1 MLLLLIAIQVDGV
14 VSHFDFDF
22 NFLMMHFSGVE
33 HLLLRLWT
41 ICILFAEMY
50 IHVFTILNLLN
61 YRSSLYVVDV
71 SLLPDI

>member
-33 HLLLRLWT
+33 RLLLAYGPFVSCLLK
-41 ICILFAEMY
+41 CIFM
-50 IHVFTILNLLN
+50 F
-61 YRSSLYVVDV
+61 
-71 SLLPDI
+71 LPF